1 MYTGLKHLHSFL
13 AYVLLAALIF
23 SIVYVAVKFVK
34 KGSFNEKVRKVALI
48 GFIAAHLQLLIGL
61 VLYVLSPVGLSNLS
75 SEAMGSTM
83 ARLYALEHPLMM
95 LIGIIL
101 ITIGYIKAKKPGDDA
116 RRFRTIIIFYG
127 IGLFLILLRIPWQV
141 WPF

>member
-13 AYVLLAALIF
+13 AYILLAALIF
-23 SIVYVAVKFVK
+23 SIVYVAIKFVK
-34 KGSFNEKVRKVALI
+34 KASFTEKVRKVALI

-61 VLYVLSPVGLSNLS
+61 VLYLVSPVGLSNLS
-75 SEAMGSTM
+75 AEAMGSTIS
-83 ARLYALEHPLMM
+83 RLYAVEHPLMM

-116 RRFRTIIIFYG
+116 RRFRTLVIFYG
-127 IGLFLILLRIPWQV
+127 IGLFLILIRIPWQL
-141 WPF
+141 WPV